1 GGVDV
6 RRRSPTA
13 RARDA
18 QMTILRVPAVEVV
31 RGGRTRPLFPTSA
44 RVSNL
49 PANWDGM
56 ALEVSRIVPWVVPDH
71 EHPTHLL
78 NLIVEGPAHTTTIVA
93 GRTFSEPRSPG
104 TVTLVPRGTIDRTV
118 YHDAFTVVCLALH
131 PQLLA
136 RAVSETEREVE
147 LLFKWSFSDRQIA

>member
-1 GGVDV
+1 KDPFGGPHRLALLPRAPSAVSRGVHQRSGAWRASPRDRRRPGCGLPAGVRARTLDARPFSGPGGHAAALRAGGVDV

-78 NLIVEGPAHTTTIVA
+78 
-93 GRTFSEPRSPG
+93 
-104 TVTLVPRGTIDRTV
+104 
-118 YHDAFTVVCLALH
+118 
-131 PQLLA
+131 
-136 RAVSETEREVE
+136 
-147 LLFKWSFSDRQIA
+147 